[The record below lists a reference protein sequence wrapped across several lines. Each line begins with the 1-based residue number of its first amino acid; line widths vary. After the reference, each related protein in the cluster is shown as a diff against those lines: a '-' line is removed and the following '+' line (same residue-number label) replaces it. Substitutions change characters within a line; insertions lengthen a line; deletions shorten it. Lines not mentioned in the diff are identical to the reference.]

1 MSASVQREVRFKSTV
16 KELDIGE
23 VAALSGIKP
32 SALRFYEKRGL
43 IKPIGRN
50 GLRRQYP
57 QSVLS
62 KLQLI
67 GLGQAAGFSLDEMAA
82 MLNPQG
88 KVAINREQ
96 LQQRAKA
103 IDETI
108 CKLQLFSEG
117 LKHAARCPAPEHT
130 ECASFKKLVSRGLRL
145 IARK

>member
-1 MSASVQREVRFKSTV
+1 VSVSVQREVRFKSTV

-67 GLGQAAGFSLDEMAA
+67 ALGQAAGFSLDEMAA

-88 KVAINREQ
+88 KVDINCEQ

-103 IDETI
+103 LDEKI
-108 CKLQLFSEG
+108 
-117 LKHAARCPAPEHT
+117 
-130 ECASFKKLVSRGLRL
+130 
-145 IARK
+145 